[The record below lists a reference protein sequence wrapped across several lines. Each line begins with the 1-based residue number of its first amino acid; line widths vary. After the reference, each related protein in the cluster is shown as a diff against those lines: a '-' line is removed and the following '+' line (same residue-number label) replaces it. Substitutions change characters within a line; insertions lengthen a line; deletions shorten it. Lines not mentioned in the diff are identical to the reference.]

1 MENGGGGGYPRSRP
15 SFQLHAES
23 ADESLIQHVK
33 INFHAYGGENYDH
46 NHR

>member
-1 MENGGGGGYPRSRP
+1 MERGGVGGTLAVGIRL
-15 SFQLHAES
+15 QLHAES
-23 ADESLIQHVK
+23 AGEFLTQHAK